1 MAGLNGTAGLPDGM
15 LHALEGAYARPP
27 RAYHHFGHVGDVL
40 RHYQAVAEGPGWLQP
55 REVRLAVL
63 YHDAVYVPGRK
74 DNEARS
80 AALARAEIA
89 RWLPEA
95 EVDADRVAELIE
107 LTARHGQLSPGD
119 FRSSPLAADTCHFLD
134 CDMAIL
140 GADPAVFDAYDRAI
154 AAEYRGQV
162 PGWLF
167 RIQRRRFLKGLLA
180 RPRIYL
186 SDFFHERFDAQA
198 RANLRRCVTGKR

>member
-119 FRSSPLAADTCHFLD
+119 WLALAADTCHFLD
-134 CDMAIL
+134 CDISSARIRPSTPTTAPL
-140 GADPAVFDAYDRAI
+140 PPS
-154 AAEYRGQV
+154 RGQV
-162 PGWLF
+162 PVAVP
-167 RIQRRRFLKGLLA
+167 IQRRRFLAPPAAADHQRLL
-180 RPRIYL
+180 
-186 SDFFHERFDAQA
+186 HERF
-198 RANLRRCVTGKR
+198 